1 MEPKVM
7 RLSMCQLTS
16 EEWLGEFTIDSISK
30 TQTINVRDRKSGR
43 EFLLEI
49 LNDKTVKVIRIK
61 YSEESNLKTIEAK
74 DQENEEQKLD

>member
-1 MEPKVM
+1 M
-7 RLSMCQLTS
+7 
-16 EEWLGEFTIDSISK
+16 
-30 TQTINVRDRKSGR
+30 RDRKSGR

>member
-1 MEPKVM
+1 M
-7 RLSMCQLTS
+7 
-16 EEWLGEFTIDSISK
+16 
-30 TQTINVRDRKSGR
+30 RDRKSGR

-74 DQENEEQKLD
+74 DQENEEQKLDQAGYVFGLVK